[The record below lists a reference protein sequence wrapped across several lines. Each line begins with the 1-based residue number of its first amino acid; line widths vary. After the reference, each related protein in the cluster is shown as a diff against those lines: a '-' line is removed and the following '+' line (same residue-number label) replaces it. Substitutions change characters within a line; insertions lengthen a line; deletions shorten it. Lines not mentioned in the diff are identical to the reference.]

1 MPRTTRALAAL
12 LAAVALTG
20 CSTSS
25 DVMSVDEPAT
35 STSASTA
42 PSKAATDTVRPQ
54 AETNAAYA
62 ALWTEFAAGSQ
73 AMQSAASSLTE
84 ATPEAFNT
92 AYGWDADDLA
102 TVTEVSMNT
111 ICITSRDDVTLAVT
125 AEASGESALLM
136 GEGDTC
142 TYDRADAA
150 IVIVMGVGGTDAKVV
165 KGKNLLNPDQTT
177 SNKTDPTKDAS

>member
-1 MPRTTRALAAL
+1 MHRTALAATL
-12 LAAVALTG
+12 LAALALTG
-20 CSTSS
+20 CSSS
-25 DVMSVDEPAT
+25 GD
-35 STSASTA
+35 STA
-42 PSKAATDTVRPQ
+42 DAPAPSAKPSETATAEARPQ

-62 ALWTEFAAGSQ
+62 ALWAEFAAGSQ
-73 AMQSAASSLTE
+73 SMQAAAPSMTE

-92 AYGWDADDLA
+92 AYGWDSDDLA

-142 TYDRADAA
+142 SYDRADAA
-150 IVIVMGVGGTDAKVV
+150 IVIAMGVGGADAKVV
-165 KGKNLLNPDQTT
+165 KGKDLLNPGTPTDKPT
-177 SNKTDPTKDAS
+177 SKDAS